1 MCAYK
6 MLLRLLG
13 KRSIPHV
20 INRTGGRGE
29 SLREQTPTIP
39 PPIVQ
44 HRAWMKP
51 CGVKVPRINTLACD
65 CLIYSQVREQTLLH
79 PSPLCLNIFAV
90 FTEIFT
96 GSYFGEGI
104 VQGETISHLQSI
116 LISNSCIKQCFCFK

>member
-1 MCAYK
+1 VCAYK

-20 INRTGGRGE
+20 INRIGGRGE

-39 PPIVQ
+39 PPIVR

-51 CGVKVPRINTLACD
+51 CGVNVSGINTLAWD
-65 CLIYSQVREQTLLH
+65 FLIYSRVREQTLLH

-90 FTEIFT
+90 FAEIFA
-96 GSYFGEGI
+96 GSHFGEGI
-104 VQGETISHLQSI
+104 VQGETISHLQFI
-116 LISNSCIKQCFCFK
+116 